1 MPSQTHLYHK
11 KEWILGFRLHAILP
25 AIHQYKAAC
34 SITTRALSCQYKAA
48 CSASTRSFVLR
59 HALSSRPL
67 NFVGVHKKHNEVA
80 LTFNA
85 PVN

>member
-1 MPSQTHLYHK
+1 MDISISFARHSPCNPPVQSGLLYHYK
-11 KEWILGFRLHAILP
+11 GFVVRV
-25 AIHQYKAAC
+25 QTAC
-34 SITTRALSCQYKAA
+34 SV
-48 CSASTRSFVLR
+48 STRSFVLR

-67 NFVGVHKKHNEVA
+67 NFVGVHKKHDEVA